1 MRKVRPLIVFIIF
14 IILLFADVSY
24 GIDADN
30 DTEKTILI
38 VLDNLDLEMSRKIAS
53 EDFSI
58 GLMNSKA
65 RGPYNEESY
74 FMTIA
79 TGRKVKLKEGEF
91 KGLYKRSN
99 GEIAVKGYS
108 NIINAL
114 NNRYEDFNA
123 NIDFFGEKL
132 KNKGVGYIGNDSSA
146 LIACDKNGIIE
157 YGETKVLYDKEWLKK
172 QTNTVLT
179 RSDILVLSYDFQD
192 IEERIELLKD
202 YLDEFSHCNIIIF
215 PRKVPVS
222 MRKVVNNSL
231 VPILYKAP
239 GRNIGILTSLST
251 RRDGFITNLDIFPEI
266 LSIHG
271 LSSKVNIGKSFR
283 IVPDRNPLETIR
295 DIFNRTVN
303 LTQITYIY
311 HGIIYFI
318 QIYFTYFYIKN
329 RSDKY
334 WDIVFYFNFI
344 IISMFVSLI
353 LGFFSL
359 HRNVFVYL
367 IISAMI
373 SYGVSYIFTTKKLNT
388 AGILSTLTFI
398 LMTAGIIFY
407 PDFIYNSYI
416 GYDNLIAG
424 ARFYGFN
431 NGAMAVLLASSII
444 SYFSIKKY
452 LPNEALEK
460 IALIAYFAL
469 NILALSS
476 RFGVN
481 TGGFFTSII
490 LFLMM
495 VYAEFLNRK
504 LSLKNIII
512 LSLIGAIILF
522 ANLYIDFNSINKG
535 HAGNLIYRIKI
546 LGLREL
552 FDVVKI
558 KLFDL
563 IGLTILPPWS
573 VVLFTQIIFMKKFWQ
588 DNNLRISSLKW
599 KRPEIR
605 KEYII
610 LIITAIVAFV
620 VNDTGVIAFNFMVQ
634 YLLVLFVNITIGQEV

>member
-1 MRKVRPLIVFIIF
+1 MRKIRPSIVIIMFIV
-14 IILLFADVSY
+14 LLFADVSY
-24 GIDADN
+24 GVDAHD
-30 DTEKTILI
+30 EKTIMI
-38 VLDNLDLEMSRKIAS
+38 VLDNLDLEMASKIAD

-58 GLMNSKA
+58 GLMNSKTK
-65 RGPYNEESY
+65 GSYNEESY

-108 NIINAL
+108 NIINDL
-114 NNRYEDFNA
+114 NSRYENFNK
-123 NIDFFGEKL
+123 NIDFFGQKL
-132 KNKGVGYIGNDSSA
+132 KNVGVGYIGNDASA

-157 YGETKVLYDKEWLKK
+157 DGKTKVVYEKEWLKE
-172 QTNTVLT
+172 QTRALLT

-192 IEERIELLKD
+192 IEERIGLLKD
-202 YLDEFSHCNIIIF
+202 YIDEFGDCNIIIF
-215 PRKVPVS
+215 PRKVPAN
-222 MRKVVNNSL
+222 MRKIVNNSI

-239 GRNIGILTSLST
+239 GRNIGTLTSLST
-251 RRDGFITNLDIFPEI
+251 RRDGFITSLDIFPEV

-303 LTQITYIY
+303 LTHITYIY

-344 IISMFVSLI
+344 IISIFVSFVM
-353 LGFFSL
+353 GFFSI

-367 IISAMI
+367 IVSAMI
-373 SYGVSYIFTTKKLNT
+373 SYGISYIFTTKRLNT

-398 LMTAGIIFY
+398 LMISGIIFY

-444 SYFSIKKY
+444 SYFSIKRY
-452 LPNEALEK
+452 LPNEAIEK
-460 IALIAYFAL
+460 IVLIAYFSL

-476 RFGVN
+476 KFGVN

-490 LFLMM
+490 LFLLMI
-495 VYAEFLNRK
+495 YAEFLNRK

-546 LGLREL
+546 LGSKEL
-552 FDVVKI
+552 FDVVKT
-558 KLFDL
+558 KLFAL
-563 IGLTILPPWS
+563 IGFTILPPWS
-573 VVLFTQIIFMKKFWQ
+573 VVLFTQIIFIKKFWQ

-599 KRPEIR
+599 KRPEIH

-620 VNDTGVIAFNFMVQ
+620 VNDTGVIAFNLMVQ